1 MYEYEIKRNQNR
13 RFKLYCDDSMDVV
26 YINIKTFF
34 RNLFGAISNRLGKRR
49 RYLLSYEIS
58 KTRMSRNE
66 CEFNKY
72 LRYNY

>member
-1 MYEYEIKRNQNR
+1 MYECEIKRNQNR

-26 YINIKTFF
+26 YIKHQNIFL
-34 RNLFGAISNRLGKRR
+34 NLFEAISNGLGKTR